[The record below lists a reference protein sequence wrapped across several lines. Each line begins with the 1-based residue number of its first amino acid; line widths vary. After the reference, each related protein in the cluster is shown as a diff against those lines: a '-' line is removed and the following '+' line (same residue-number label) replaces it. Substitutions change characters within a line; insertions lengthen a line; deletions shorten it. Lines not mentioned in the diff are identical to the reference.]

1 VKGPDSTSGAPAAGA
16 GGADRLDR
24 GRGREGAA
32 VRRLDVRGV
41 LPAAIEWGEVVTH
54 LEEGGMV
61 AYPTETV
68 YGFGGLPRQDAVDA
82 LLRLKARPPSRPLLL
97 LVEGPEEVA
106 DLTWNAPARRLAE
119 AFWPGPVT
127 LILDDPGARFPPGVR
142 GPDGRVAVRHSPHP
156 VATGLVAALG
166 RPLTSTS
173 ANAPGSPPAMDADA
187 AEAAIRAV
195 GGEALIQ
202 VIDAGGLP
210 PSRPSTIV
218 DCTGDAPRI
227 VRLGRIPADRIRRLI
242 PDLEG

>member
-1 VKGPDSTSGAPAAGA
+1 MT
-16 GGADRLDR
+16 
-24 GRGREGAA
+24 GRGSSSGGPGGGDAPGDGGGA
-32 VRRLDVRGV
+32 VRRIVVRG
-41 LPAAIEWGEVVTH
+41 LSPETIEWAEVVAH
-54 LEEGGMV
+54 LEEGGLV

-68 YGFGGLPRQDAVDA
+68 YGFGGLARKDAVDE

-97 LVEGPEEVA
+97 LLEGPRDVA
-106 DLTWNAPARRLAE
+106 DLTWSDAARRLAE

-142 GPDGRVAVRHSPHP
+142 GPDGGVAVRQSPHP
-156 VATGLVAALG
+156 VAAGLVSALG

-187 AEAAIRAV
+187 AEAAVRAV
-195 GGEALIQ
+195 GGEAIVW

-210 PSRPSTIV
+210 PSGPSTIV

-227 VRLGRIPADRIRRLI
+227 VRLGQIPADRIRPLA
-242 PDLEG
+242 PDLEGP